1 MKRIMALNA
10 GARIMDRDV
19 ALNAVDTLIS
29 PLPYAPDAHGD
40 TARAWL
46 AAEAA
51 ADRMACADG
60 SCTVPGHRHHHE
72 HGHDHD
78 HHQAAD
84 ARIATAMRTL
94 PAGTPQ
100 DRIVR
105 AADHLAA
112 AMGPGLLRLKGLLPA
127 EGERPPLALH
137 GVQHRLYPPMPLNAD
152 ASLPDKPTLVA
163 ITIDADPAAA
173 LDSLVREAL
182 S

>member
-1 MKRIMALNA
+1 
-10 GARIMDRDV
+10 
-19 ALNAVDTLIS
+19 
-29 PLPYAPDAHGD
+29 
-40 TARAWL
+40 
-46 AAEAA
+46 
-51 ADRMACADG
+51 
-60 SCTVPGHRHHHE
+60 
-72 HGHDHD
+72 
-78 HHQAAD
+78 
-84 ARIATAMRTL
+84 MRTL

-137 GVQHRLYPPMPLNAD
+137 GVQHRLYPPMPLSTD
-152 ASLPDKPTLVA
+152 AVLPDKPTLVA

-173 LDSLVREAL
+173 LDSLAREAL